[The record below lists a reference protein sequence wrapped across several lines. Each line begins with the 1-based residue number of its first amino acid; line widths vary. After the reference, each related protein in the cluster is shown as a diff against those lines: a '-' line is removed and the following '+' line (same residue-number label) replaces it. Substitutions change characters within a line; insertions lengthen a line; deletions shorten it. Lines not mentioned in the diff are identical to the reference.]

1 MEAVFKKIHEG
12 LDLFNY
18 YFSRHEASSND
29 SQREKLETD
38 LKKEIKKL
46 QKFRD
51 QIKTWQLNDAMEAT
65 IAPQKLQEH
74 RRLVEEAM
82 ECYKEVEKNL
92 KMKSFSNQSI
102 MLAALDTGEAALS
115 KAVTEEIEFIEDTVA
130 ELNDQIEK
138 LEEEYDRLL
147 QKKARKNNLLQLE
160 EQKQELEN
168 FIQRNNFH
176 IGKLEECAEFLRDGK
191 ISPSSVLLIHD
202 DLTFYVE
209 SNQEPDFIDDDSVYD
224 EIFKEAK
231 ENHDRVISE
240 LEEEEAETSVIEDAA
255 EPSTLPKAERTAPAT
270 SLSPSPSA
278 TTETPR
284 ARVTSATPKPKP
296 LPVLATAESTSPAII
311 KTLKPAA
318 APTKPVG
325 ALKWSAAAAGSA
337 GAESNGTGHSKN
349 GTSNGV
355 LEKKED
361 TPIEK
366 KRDIET
372 TLAMAGAAVDPLVPA
387 TSVSSVPAGFAESS
401 APVNVAKTAAP
412 TGLTGGSK
420 FVSVLQQSNV
430 TRTELELF
438 SDFNL
443 VRVPPGIQ
451 DLIVSFT
458 ATRKTAP
465 DAKLLLS
472 PSLYNQYKTSI
483 WRPYLPGSV
492 QLSSTKGSSYSPAK
506 PPVHLL
512 KLQLYWNRIR
522 AANQFEQFVHEIQ
535 LLRSQNN
542 PENTAF
548 VNELTMVLFY
558 GLYYGLTPLEYLVA
572 ESCLFQLGWKPY
584 GARQVQE
591 QPSAAGSPGRLT
603 PLNGALR
610 ERKQYFYWF
619 RNVKSIPQVE
629 AGETVEY
636 GDYQTFDLHLWE
648 IHVKYNFRFDT
659 SLCQMGPSETIC

>member
-1 MEAVFKKIHEG
+1 MFKKIHEG

-18 YFSRHEASSND
+18 YFSRHEASSNEL
-29 SQREKLETD
+29 QREKLETD

-102 MLAALDTGEAALS
+102 MLAALDTGEAALL
-115 KAVTEEIEFIEDTVA
+115 KAVMEEVEFIEETVS
-130 ELNDQIEK
+130 ELQDQIEK
-138 LEEEYDRLL
+138 LEEEYERLL

-176 IGKLEECAEFLRDGK
+176 IGKLEECAGFLREGK
-191 ISPSSVLLIHD
+191 VAPSSMQLIHD

-209 SNQEPDFIDDDSVYD
+209 SNQEPDFVDDDSLYD

-240 LEEEEAETSVIEDAA
+240 QIEEDTESSIIIEEVP
-255 EPSTLPKAERTAPAT
+255 EPSISKPEHTASVK
-270 SLSPSPSA
+270 SLSPSPTGSSDA
-278 TTETPR
+278 PRTRLTT
-284 ARVTSATPKPKP
+284 ATPKAKP
-296 LPVLATAESTSPAII
+296 LPVLATADSTSPAII

-318 APTKPVG
+318 VPPKPVG
-325 ALKWSAAAAGSA
+325 ALKWSAAAAGST
-337 GAESNGTGHSKN
+337 GSETNGLVHPKN
-349 GTSNGV
+349 GTNGKSEKREDNTTPKKPVDSNAAALGASV
-355 LEKKED
+355 EKVPSTILENS
-361 TPIEK
+361 TLSGLAPVSATEK
-366 KRDIET
+366 T
-372 TLAMAGAAVDPLVPA
+372 AQ
-387 TSVSSVPAGFAESS
+387 TSSS
-401 APVNVAKTAAP
+401 A
-412 TGLTGGSK
+412 GLAGSSQ
-420 FVSVLQQSNV
+420 FVSVLQHSNIS
-430 TRTELELF
+430 RTELELF
-438 SDFNL
+438 SDINL

-451 DLIVSFT
+451 DLLVSFT

-465 DAKLLLS
+465 DTKLLLS
-472 PSLYNQYKTSI
+472 PSLYSQLKTSI
-483 WRPYLPGSV
+483 WRPYLPESV
-492 QLSSTKGSSYSPAK
+492 QLSSTRGVSGSPGK

-542 PENTAF
+542 PENVAF
-548 VNELTMVLFY
+548 VNELTMVFFY

-572 ESCLFQLGWKPY
+572 ESCLFQLDWKPY
-584 GARQVQE
+584 GARTVSDQS
-591 QPSAAGSPGRLT
+591 SAAGSPGRLT
-603 PLNGALR
+603 SLNGALTEKR
-610 ERKQYFYWF
+610 PFLYWF
-619 RNVKSIPQVE
+619 RNVKSIPQVD
-629 AGETVEY
+629 AGENVEY

-648 IHVKYNFRFDT
+648 IQVKYNFRFDT
-659 SLCQMGPSETIC
+659 SLCQMEPSATLC